1 MEIVPGIYQV
11 DNVRGANSYL
21 YLAVSEDTILVI
33 DSGMPGNASKI
44 IDCVTR
50 LGRKPN
56 EIDYIILTHADIDHS
71 GSAAELREITGARV
85 AIHVE
90 DAPALSG
97 ERKLKEVKGILSPT
111 FALMSKVMK
120 FRPVKPDLLLKEG
133 DEIGGFKV
141 IHTPGHTAGSICL
154 YQPGRLIF
162 AGDAVRS
169 DRKGNP
175 RAMSKQMTLDIE
187 ELKRGREYLQQL
199 RVDSWGYLV

>member
-71 GSAAELREITGARV
+71 GSAAELKEMTGAKL
-85 AIHVE
+85 AIHIK
-90 DAPALSG
+90 DA
-97 ERKLKEVKGILSPT
+97 
-111 FALMSKVMK
+111 
-120 FRPVKPDLLLKEG
+120 
-133 DEIGGFKV
+133 
-141 IHTPGHTAGSICL
+141 
-154 YQPGRLIF
+154 
-162 AGDAVRS
+162 
-169 DRKGNP
+169 
-175 RAMSKQMTLDIE
+175 
-187 ELKRGREYLQQL
+187 
-199 RVDSWGYLV
+199 LVSCN